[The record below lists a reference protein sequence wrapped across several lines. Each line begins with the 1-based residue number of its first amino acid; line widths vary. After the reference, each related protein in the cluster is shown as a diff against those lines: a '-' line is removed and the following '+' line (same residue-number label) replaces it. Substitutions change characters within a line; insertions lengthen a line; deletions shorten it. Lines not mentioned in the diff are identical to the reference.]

1 MTEAGTPHERWSL
14 FRFLA
19 ARLDRKSY
27 LGLRLTI
34 GLVLIAGG
42 VWLFGGLLEEV
53 LDNATLVHWDLA
65 AASWIHSTAT
75 PFGDRIFYAITN
87 IGSPPAMVGIAVVG
101 VLVAFVKRHRLLAY
115 AWAAAAAGGAAID
128 YVLKTTVHRSRPE
141 YAAAFLHGSSYSFP
155 SGHAMG
161 SLIGYGFLA
170 YALVVTVRRA
180 AEHRRVVF
188 ALAVLMT
195 LLVGI
200 SRVYLD
206 VHYPSDVAGGWAA
219 GFAWLAIC
227 ITGYDVVSGRSALRH
242 PSPPSQEAAR

>member
-1 MTEAGTPHERWSL
+1 MTETGTPRERWSL
-14 FRFLA
+14 FRFFA

-42 VWLFGGLLEEV
+42 IWLFGGLLEAV
-53 LDNATLVHWDLA
+53 LDNATLVRFDLA
-65 AASWIHSTAT
+65 AASWIHSTST
-75 PFGDRIFYAITN
+75 PLGDRIFYAITN
-87 IGSPPAMVGIAVVG
+87 IGSPPAMVAIAVVG
-101 VLVAFVKRHRLLAY
+101 VIVAFVKRHRLLAY

-141 YAAAFLHGSSYSFP
+141 YAAAFLHGTSYSFP

-170 YALVVTVRRA
+170 YALVVTVQRA
-180 AEHRRVVF
+180 AEHRRLVF

-195 LLVGI
+195 LLIGI

-227 ITGYDVVSGRSALRH
+227 ITGYEVVSGRSALRH
-242 PSPPSQEAAR
+242 PSTPSQEAP

>member
-1 MTEAGTPHERWSL
+1 MTEADTPRERWSL
-14 FRFLA
+14 FRFFA
-19 ARLDRKSY
+19 ARVDRKSY

-42 VWLFGGLLEEV
+42 IWLFGGLLEEV
-53 LDNATLVHWDLA
+53 LDNATLVHLDLA

-75 PFGDRIFYAITN
+75 PLGDRIFYAITN
-87 IGSPPAMVGIAVVG
+87 IGSPPAMVAIALFGVV
-101 VLVAFVKRHRLLAY
+101 VSFVKRHRLLAY

-141 YAAAFLHGSSYSFP
+141 YAAAFLHGTSYSFP

-170 YALVVTVRRA
+170 YALVATVHRA

-188 ALAVLMT
+188 ALAMLMT

-227 ITGYDVVSGRSALRH
+227 ITGYEVVSGRSALRH
-242 PSPPSQEAAR
+242 PSPPSQEAP